1 VLRLEIAGMN
11 FPGRN
16 FALNLFWII
25 VGRFPAVRVWLTRL
39 FVRSRDTDVH
49 LFGTRLRINTREEIG
64 LARAERLS
72 AHNIVLRDEIPTLLN
87 LSLLLRPGDVF
98 VDVGAN
104 VGLYSSVLS
113 RFAHAYPESKFVAIE
128 PNPQTASRLRQS
140 VQNAPVTVF
149 NVAVS
154 DKESELA
161 FQPGI
166 TSGVFKV
173 VESGQPGT
181 TMVRCQR
188 LDSLPIPEG
197 DLVLKIDVE
206 EHELQ
211 VLTGAEQLLKSG
223 RVKIVYLD
231 GYSSELIPPLLRR
244 HGFKLFDGRTLARSD
259 KEVPDFSLLA
269 IHETRLGVI

>member
-1 VLRLEIAGMN
+1 MS

-16 FALNLFWII
+16 LAMRFFWVI

-39 FVRSRDTDVH
+39 FVRSRDMDLP
-49 LFGTRLRINTREEIG
+49 LFGAHLRINSLEEIG
-64 LARAERLS
+64 LARAGRDS
-72 AHNIVLRDEIPTLLN
+72 AHNIIIRDEVPTLLN
-87 LSLLLRPGDVF
+87 LCLLLQPGDVF
-98 VDVGAN
+98 VDIGAN

-113 RFAHAYPESKFVAIE
+113 RLANAYPESKFVAIE
-128 PNPQTASRLRQS
+128 PNPWTVTRLRES
-140 VQNAPVTVF
+140 VRNAPVTIL

-173 VESGQPGT
+173 VEPGQPGAI
-181 TMVRCQR
+181 MVPCQK
-188 LDSLPIPEG
+188 LDALPIPEG

-211 VLTGAEQLLKSG
+211 VLTGAEELLKSG
-223 RVKIVYLD
+223 RVKVVYLD
-231 GYSSELIPPLLRR
+231 GYSSQLIPPLLRR
-244 HGFKLFDGRTLARSD
+244 HGFKFFDGRTLARSD
-259 KEVPDFSLLA
+259 LEAPPYSLLA
-269 IHETRLGVI
+269 IHETRLAAI